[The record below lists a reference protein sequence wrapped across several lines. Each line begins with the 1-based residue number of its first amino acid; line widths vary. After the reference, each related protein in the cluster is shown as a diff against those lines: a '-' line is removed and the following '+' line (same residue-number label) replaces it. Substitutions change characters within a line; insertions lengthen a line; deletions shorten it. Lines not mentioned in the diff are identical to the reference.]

1 MPSFTEDVEKV
12 YPFRNFSHSIVD
24 LLDNRGFFVSWGKHT
39 EKFFGIPATSA
50 RGKIHLRDILWNK
63 KAFDFIWDNLEK
75 EGKFLGYVGLKV
87 KDRRV
92 EAFMSLWK
100 HEETDFVTI
109 FLIDVQKSL
118 PIIHEYKTLFDSI
131 PDPIFILDTNFRIV
145 KANRATARALK
156 MDINEIL
163 GKKCYEI
170 VHETSEPPPE
180 CPHKKLL
187 QDKKPHT
194 GEVFEKNLGGLN
206 IVTTIPIFSPDGKLI
221 ASIHV
226 SRNISELKRLKEL
239 YTFFF
244 NFSPSINMILDK
256 NYNILETNVMTLQTF
271 KAKREDLI
279 GINFLDLVDEKY
291 RNEIK
296 RRLEKPIMGE
306 IILPSIADFRW
317 KNVKRTLIFSS
328 ITPPSGGGE
337 SAHTLITG
345 MDITPIM
352 DLQAKLVISEKK
364 YETIFNKSKDPIFV
378 LDENF
383 VITDLNQAGVE
394 LFGQDKSIIVGKQIF
409 EFLGRDFRDVLKEI
423 ETQPYI
429 HERKYDFMKDG
440 DSMHFLVSATRFY
453 QEKGKG
459 AYLVYLRDITREK
472 KYEKELEKSLL
483 KMSLLFDEIISAM
496 SDLVETRDPYT
507 AGHQRRVAKISV
519 LIGAELGLSE
529 DSIKALKYAGL
540 THDIGK
546 IAIPS
551 EILTKPGKLTP
562 LEYEMIKMHPEIG
575 YKILKDIDFPWPVA
589 EIVYEHHERLDGSG
603 YPRGLKDGEILFE
616 ARVLAVADV
625 VEAMS
630 SHRPYRPALGI
641 EAALDEIRRNRG
653 KLYDPEV
660 VDACVKIFREGKCEI
675 K

>member
-1 MPSFTEDVEKV
+1 MTPFAEDIEKV
-12 YPFRNFSHSIVD
+12 YPYRNFTYSVVD
-24 LLDNRGFFVSWGKHT
+24 LLDSRGFFVTWGTNT
-39 EKFFGIPATSA
+39 EKFFGVPASEA
-50 RGKIHLRDILWNK
+50 RGKIHLKDILWNPES
-63 KAFDFIWDNLEK
+63 FNFIWDSLEK
-75 EGKFLGYVGLKV
+75 EGKFLGFVTVRVKNEKV
-87 KDRRV
+87 
-92 EAFMSLWK
+92 ESFMGLWK
-100 HEETDFVTI
+100 HNGTDYVSF
-109 FLIDVQKSL
+109 FLIDIQKSL

-145 KANRATARALK
+145 KANRATARALGK
-156 MDINEIL
+156 NINEIL
-163 GKKCYEI
+163 GKKCYEVI
-170 VHETSEPPPE
+170 HETDEPPPE

-187 QDKKPHT
+187 KDKKPHT

-206 IVTTIPIFSPDGKLI
+206 IVTTIPIFSPDNKLI

-226 SRNISELKRLKEL
+226 SRNITELKRLKEL

-256 NYNILETNVMTLQTF
+256 DYRIVETNVMTLQTF
-271 KAKREDLI
+271 KARREELI
-279 GINFLDLVDEKY
+279 GINFLNLVDEKY
-291 RNEIK
+291 RGEI
-296 RRLEKPIMGE
+296 RRKLEKPMMGE
-306 IILPSIADFRW
+306 IILPSVADFRW
-317 KNVKRTLIFSS
+317 KNVKRTLIFSYV
-328 ITPPSGGGE
+328 TPPSGGGE

-352 DLQAKLVISEKK
+352 DLQKKLVISEKK

-383 VITDLNQAGVE
+383 VITDLNQAGME
-394 LFGQDKSIIVGKQIF
+394 LFGRDKSIIIGKQIF
-409 EFLGRDFRDVLKEI
+409 EFLGQDFKEILKEI
-423 ETQPYI
+423 ETQTFI
-429 HERKYDFMKDG
+429 HERKYEFMKDG
-440 DSMHFLVSATRFY
+440 NQMHFLVSATRFFS
-453 QEKGKG
+453 EKGKG

-472 KYEKELEKSLL
+472 QYEKELEKSLL

-603 YPRGLKDGEILFE
+603 YPRGLKNGEILFE
-616 ARVLAVADV
+616 ARILAVADV

-641 EAALDEIRRNRG
+641 DAAIEEIKKNRG
-653 KLYDPEV
+653 KLYDPDV
-660 VDACVKIFREGKCEI
+660 VDVCVRIFQEGKCEI